1 MYSVFLMLCQV
12 NISSTHLHSSTGV
25 VLSRYLLSRYT
36 VSASVAHMHN
46 DDFTKPDSQVVT
58 EDVSLVTALSRW
70 AQQGKSVAV
79 LILIAVLSAVLCS
92 LCLEAGS
99 SQ

>member
-1 MYSVFLMLCQV
+1 
-12 NISSTHLHSSTGV
+12 
-25 VLSRYLLSRYT
+25 
-36 VSASVAHMHN
+36 MHN
-46 DDFTKPDSQVVT
+46 DDFTKPDSPVVT

-79 LILIAVLSAVLCS
+79 LILIAVLSPVLCS